1 MDMAKF
7 GQQMIKVFERYAE
20 EVDPSPTD
28 LGPVAEWAIANG
40 LYRPIPRDIVR
51 LCKEDLAES
60 LRQHKRV
67 DPQGR
72 KYRAKRS
79 VRTNIGGV
87 QLNLWADADTAP
99 RSFME
104 KSFAQGRKS
113 VANDMF
119 QLKMDHDHYN
129 DDHPEEPPITLVLDF
144 TEDMAEM
151 EVAARSGRDPGE
163 DSDAA

>member
-1 MDMAKF
+1 MAKY
-7 GQQMIKVFERYAE
+7 GQQMIKGFERYAE

-28 LGPVAEWAIANG
+28 LGPVAEWLVSKG
-40 LYRPIPRDIVR
+40 LYHAIPRDIVR

-67 DPQGR
+67 DAQGR

-99 RSFME
+99 RTFME
-104 KSFAQGRKS
+104 KSFSQGRKG
-113 VANDMF
+113 VVNDMF
-119 QLKMDHDHYN
+119 QLKMDVDHYN
-129 DDHPEEPPITLVLDF
+129 DAHEGEPPLPLVFDLTD
-144 TEDMAEM
+144 DMAEM
-151 EVAARSGRDPGE
+151 EAAREAGKETGE
-163 DSDAA
+163 EAA

>member
-1 MDMAKF
+1 MAKY

-40 LYRPIPRDIVR
+40 LYRAIPRDVVR

-67 DPQGR
+67 DAQGR

-79 VRTNIGGV
+79 VRTNIGGT

-113 VANDMF
+113 VVNDMF
-119 QLKMDHDHYN
+119 QLKVDHDHYN
-129 DDHPEEPPITLVLDF
+129 EAHADEPPITLVLDL
-144 TEDMAEM
+144 TDDMAEM
-151 EVAARSGRDPGE
+151 EAAAKSGGN
-163 DSDAA
+163 DSEEEAA

>member
-1 MDMAKF
+1 MAKY
-7 GQQMIKVFERYAE
+7 GSQMIGIFERYAL
-20 EVDPSPTD
+20 EVDASPTD
-28 LGPVAEWAIANG
+28 LGPVAEWAVANG
-40 LYRPIPRDIVR
+40 LYRPIPRDVAR
-51 LCKEDLAES
+51 LCREDLAES

-79 VRTNIGGV
+79 VRSNIGGV

-104 KSFAQGRKS
+104 KSFAQGRKG
-113 VANDMF
+113 VVNDMF

-129 DDHPEEPPITLVLDF
+129 DDHADELPIPLVYDL

-151 EVAARSGRDPGE
+151 EAARIAGKADEG
-163 DSDAA
+163 DAAA

>member
-1 MDMAKF
+1 M
-7 GQQMIKVFERYAE
+7 V
-20 EVDPSPTD
+20 
-28 LGPVAEWAIANG
+28 ANG
-40 LYRPIPRDIVR
+40 LYHVIPRDVVR

-67 DPQGR
+67 DAQGR

-113 VANDMF
+113 VVNDMY
-119 QLKMDHDHYN
+119 QLKIDHDHYN
-129 DDHPEEPPITLVLDF
+129 DTHREEEPIQLVLDL
-144 TEDMAEM
+144 TDDMAEM
-151 EVAARSGRDPGE
+151 EAATRAGKE
-163 DSDAA
+163 DDEEAA